1 MFAYNGKT
9 YFISHDGR
17 FQVLVTIPAH
27 RMVNGATYRR
37 YVKATPALRAAA
49 RAAAIEDTVARM
61 KAQA

>member
-27 RMVNGATYRR
+27 RVVNGATYRR

-49 RAAAIEDTVARM
+49 RAAGVEA
-61 KAQA
+61 